1 MTKIFPKDGSRKDV
15 GSLIVGYDFTK
26 GVDTSVLIV
35 GQRNSDGLVDIIN
48 AFSGEEAEALYKKLT
63 EKRKEERP

>member
-1 MTKIFPKDGSRKDV
+1 MKGN

-26 GVDTSVLIV
+26 GVDASVLIV
-35 GQRNSDGLVDIIN
+35 GQRNSEGMVDIIN

-63 EKRKEERP
+63 EKRKEESDG

>member
-1 MTKIFPKDGSRKDV
+1 MKGN

-26 GVDTSVLIV
+26 GVDASVLIV
-35 GQRNSDGLVDIIN
+35 GQRNSDGIVDIIN

-63 EKRKEERP
+63 EKRKEESDG